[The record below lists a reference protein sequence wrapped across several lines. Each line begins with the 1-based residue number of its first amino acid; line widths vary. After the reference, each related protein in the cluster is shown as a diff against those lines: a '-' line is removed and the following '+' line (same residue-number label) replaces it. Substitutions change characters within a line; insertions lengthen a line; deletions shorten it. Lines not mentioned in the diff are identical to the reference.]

1 MPAPERAEI
10 CIVPERP
17 DMPMLRPLCLAAA
30 LSILAPAAQAGDSGS
45 APAVVASIKP
55 IHSLVAGVMDGVGQP
70 TLIVKGAGSPHTYRM
85 KPSEAAALQSANVVF
100 WAGAYLETFL
110 VKPLATLGATAKSVE
125 LVDAP
130 GVEKL
135 SLREG
140 GPFETDAHEDENAD
154 EAAHDEA
161 FDTHVWLD
169 PVNAKAMVGAI
180 EATLAAVDPAHA
192 ETYAAN
198 ADRIETR
205 LDGLIAKIGTDLAD
219 VKGRP
224 FIVFHDAYQYFERRF
239 AMPAAGSITVSPET
253 PPGARRIAEL
263 QAKVKAVG
271 ATCVFAEPQFE
282 PALVD
287 VVIEGTDAKA
297 GVLDPEGAALKDGP
311 ELYFELIGNLA
322 ASLTDCLS
330 SEN

>member
-1 MPAPERAEI
+1 MPTTR
-10 CIVPERP
+10 
-17 DMPMLRPLCLAAA
+17 LLLLAAA
-30 LSILAPAAQAGDSGS
+30 LSVLTSSAQAADAGS

-55 IHSLVAGVMDGVGQP
+55 IHSLVAGVMEGVGEP
-70 TLIVKGAGSPHTYRM
+70 MLIVQGARSPHTYRM
-85 KPSEAAALQSANVVF
+85 KPSEAAALQSADVVF
-100 WAGAYLETFL
+100 WAGAYLEAFL
-110 VKPLATLGATAKSVE
+110 VKPLATLGADARNVE

-130 GVEKL
+130 GVERL
-135 SLREG
+135 PLREG
-140 GPFETDAHEDENAD
+140 GAFETDAHEDENAD

-192 ETYAAN
+192 ETYGAN
-198 ADRIETR
+198 ADKLEAR
-205 LDGLIAKIGTDLAD
+205 LDGLIATIDADLAG
-219 VKGRP
+219 VKDRP

-287 VVIEGTDAKA
+287 VVIEGTEAKA
-297 GVLDPEGAALKDGP
+297 GVLDPEGAALTDGP

-322 ASLTDCLS
+322 ASLKDCLS
-330 SEN
+330 

>member
-1 MPAPERAEI
+1 MPTTR
-10 CIVPERP
+10 
-17 DMPMLRPLCLAAA
+17 LLLLAAA
-30 LSILAPAAQAGDSGS
+30 LSVLTSSAQAADAGS

-55 IHSLVAGVMDGVGQP
+55 IHSLVAGVMEGVGEP
-70 TLIVKGAGSPHTYRM
+70 MLIVQGAGSPHTYRM
-85 KPSEAAALQSANVVF
+85 KPSEAAALQSADVVF
-100 WAGAYLETFL
+100 WAGAYLEAFL
-110 VKPLATLGATAKSVE
+110 VKPLATLGADARNVE

-130 GVEKL
+130 GVERL
-135 SLREG
+135 PLREG
-140 GPFETDAHEDENAD
+140 GAFETDAHEDENAD

-198 ADRIETR
+198 ADKLEAR
-205 LDGLIAKIGTDLAD
+205 LDGLIATIAGNLAD

-224 FIVFHDAYQYFERRF
+224 YIVFHDAYQYFERRF

-287 VVIEGTDAKA
+287 VVIEGTEAKA
-297 GVLDPEGAALKDGP
+297 DVLDPEGAALKDGP

-322 ASLTDCLS
+322 ASLKDCLS
-330 SEN
+330 

>member
-1 MPAPERAEI
+1 
-10 CIVPERP
+10 
-17 DMPMLRPLCLAAA
+17 MPMLRLLLLTAA
-30 LSILAPAAQAGDSGS
+30 LSTLTPAAQAGDSGS

-55 IHSLVAGVMDGVGQP
+55 IHSLVAGVMEGVGEP
-70 TLIVKGAGSPHTYRM
+70 MLIVQGAGSPHTYRM
-85 KPSEAAALQSANVVF
+85 KPSEAAALQSADVVF
-100 WAGAYLETFL
+100 WAGAYLEAFL

-130 GVEKL
+130 GVERL
-135 SLREG
+135 PLREG
-140 GPFETDAHEDENAD
+140 GPFEADAHEGETASA
-154 EAAHDEA
+154 AAHEDDGGA

-180 EATLAAVDPAHA
+180 ETALIATDPVHA
-192 ETYAAN
+192 ETYTAN
-198 ADRIETR
+198 ADKLEVR
-205 LDGLIAKIGTDLAD
+205 LDALIATIKADLAG
-219 VKGRP
+219 VRGRP

-287 VVIEGTDAKA
+287 VVIEGTEAKA
-297 GVLDPEGAALKDGP
+297 GMLDPEGAALKDGP

>member
-1 MPAPERAEI
+1 MPTTR
-10 CIVPERP
+10 
-17 DMPMLRPLCLAAA
+17 LLLLAAA
-30 LSILAPAAQAGDSGS
+30 LSFLTSSAQAADAGS

-55 IHSLVAGVMDGVGQP
+55 IHSLVAGVMDGVGEP
-70 TLIVKGAGSPHTYRM
+70 MLIVQGAGSPHTYRM
-85 KPSEAAALQSANVVF
+85 KPSEAAALQSADVVF
-100 WAGAYLETFL
+100 WAGAYLEAFL
-110 VKPLATLGATAKSVE
+110 VKPLATLGAKAKSVE

-130 GVEKL
+130 GVERL
-135 SLREG
+135 PLREG
-140 GPFETDAHEDENAD
+140 GAFEADAHEDETAS
-154 EAAHDEA
+154 EAAHEDDGGA

-180 EATLAAVDPAHA
+180 ETALTAADPAHA

-198 ADRIETR
+198 ADKLEVR
-205 LDGLIAKIGTDLAD
+205 LDGLIAKTEADLAG

-287 VVIEGTDAKA
+287 VVIEGTEAKA

-311 ELYFELIGNLA
+311 ELYFELIDNLA
-322 ASLTDCLS
+322 AALKDCLS
-330 SEN
+330 PES

>member
-1 MPAPERAEI
+1 MPTTR
-10 CIVPERP
+10 
-17 DMPMLRPLCLAAA
+17 LLLLAAA
-30 LSILAPAAQAGDSGS
+30 LSVLTSSAQASDAGS

-55 IHSLVAGVMDGVGQP
+55 IHSLVAGVMEGVGEP
-70 TLIVKGAGSPHTYRM
+70 MLIVQGAGSPHTYRM
-85 KPSEAAALQSANVVF
+85 KPSEAAALQSADVVF
-100 WAGAYLETFL
+100 WAGAYLEAFL
-110 VKPLATLGATAKSVE
+110 VKPLATLGADARNVE

-130 GVEKL
+130 GVERL
-135 SLREG
+135 PLREG
-140 GPFETDAHEDENAD
+140 GAFETDAHEDENAD

-198 ADRIETR
+198 ADKLEVR
-205 LDGLIAKIGTDLAD
+205 LDGLIATIAGNLAD

-224 FIVFHDAYQYFERRF
+224 YIVFHDAYQYFERRF

-287 VVIEGTDAKA
+287 VVIEGTEAKA

-322 ASLTDCLS
+322 ASLKDCLS
-330 SEN
+330 

>member
-1 MPAPERAEI
+1 MPTI
-10 CIVPERP
+10 
-17 DMPMLRPLCLAAA
+17 RPLFLAAA
-30 LSILAPAAQAGDSGS
+30 LSFLASAAQADDTGS

-55 IHSLVAGVMDGVGQP
+55 IHSLVAGVMEGVGEP
-70 TLIVKGAGSPHTYRM
+70 TLIVQRAGSPHTYRM
-85 KPSEAAALQSANVVF
+85 KPSEAAALQSADVVF
-100 WAGAYLETFL
+100 WAGDYLEAFL
-110 VKPLATLGATAKSVE
+110 VKPLATLGAKAKSVE

-135 SLREG
+135 PLREG
-140 GPFETDAHEDENAD
+140 GPFEADTHEDESAG
-154 EAAHDEA
+154 EAAHKDDGGA

-180 EATLAAVDPAHA
+180 ETALAAVDPAHA

-198 ADRIETR
+198 ADRLKAR
-205 LDGLIAKIGTDLAD
+205 LDGLIATISADLAG

-287 VVIEGTDAKA
+287 VVIEGTDANA

-322 ASLTDCLS
+322 ASLKDCLS
-330 SEN
+330 SDN